1 MLPTAQRSSLA
12 PTAFSRARHAT
23 TVLLLVGAAACG
35 GSDADATSDA
45 DGASDVVI
53 YEGARVIPG
62 DGSAPIENAVFV
74 VENGHFTVVGPAAS
88 VTVPAGGTRV
98 DLTGK
103 TVIPA
108 LVNAHIHLSLDR
120 AEREDQL
127 RHMAYYG
134 QGTVVSM
141 GLDEGTVP
149 FELRDQPI
157 IDGARSLVAGR
168 GITAPEPGRSEVPHW
183 VTTAEEARGAVA
195 ELAEADVDLVKIWVD
210 DRGGQYERLSEP
222 LYTAVIDEAH
232 QNDLQVAAH
241 IFRLE
246 DAKGL
251 LRAGVDMFAHGIRD
265 QVLDDEL
272 LQLWEERGDVALIP
286 NLPSPGMPSD
296 LSWITTAPAEAT
308 RPNQPSETQLRAQQE
323 AFAIQAENLSRLNEA
338 GAHIAFGTDGS
349 SPWAAHLELEDMVRA
364 GMTPAEVITAATGN
378 SAALF
383 GLNAGTFDTGNVA
396 DFVVLDANPLDDITN
411 TRRIAEVYLRGVALD
426 RDALATRLRG
436 PTMQ

>member
-1 MLPTAQRSSLA
+1 MRPTALTSSQVPIAFPRFRHAIGASLLAVLASCGGPDAELA
-12 PTAFSRARHAT
+12 PTAI
-23 TVLLLVGAAACG
+23 V
-35 GSDADATSDA
+35 
-45 DGASDVVI
+45 

-74 VENGHFTVVGPAAS
+74 VENGRFTLVGPAAS

-98 DLTGK
+98 DLSGK

-108 LVNAHIHLSLDR
+108 LVNGHIHLSLDR
-120 AEREDQL
+120 AEREEQL

-149 FELRDQPI
+149 FEMRDQPI
-157 IDGARSLVAGR
+157 VGGARSLVAGS
-168 GITAPEPGRSEVPHW
+168 GITAPEPGRSEIPYW
-183 VTTAEEARGAVA
+183 VTTAEEARSAVQ
-195 ELAEADVDLVKIWVD
+195 ELAEANVDLVKIWVD

-296 LSWITTAPAEAT
+296 LTWITTATVEEAQ
-308 RPNQPSETQLRAQQE
+308 PQQPSETQLQAQQE
-323 AFAIQAENLSRLNEA
+323 AFAIQAENLTRLNEA

-364 GMTPAEVITAATGN
+364 GMTPAEVITAATSN

-383 GLNAGTFDTGNVA
+383 GLEDVGVVASGNVA

-411 TRRIAEVYLRGVALD
+411 TRRISDVYLRGVMLD
-426 RDALATRLRG
+426 RDAFAAQLRG
-436 PTMQ
+436 DAMQ

>member
-1 MLPTAQRSSLA
+1 MRTTARESSQALI
-12 PTAFSRARHAT
+12 AFSRARHLGGAI
-23 TVLLLVGAAACG
+23 LLAALAACG
-35 GSDADATSDA
+35 GSDAEV
-45 DGASDVVI
+45 ASNAIV

-74 VENGHFTVVGPAAS
+74 VENGRFTLVGPAAS
-88 VTVPAGGTRV
+88 VTVPTGGTRV

-108 LVNAHIHLSLDR
+108 LVNTHIHLSLDR
-120 AEREDQL
+120 SEREDQL

-149 FELRDQPI
+149 FEMRDQPI
-157 IDGARSLVAGR
+157 VGGARSLVAGR
-168 GITAPEPGRSEVPHW
+168 GITAPEPGRSEVPYW
-183 VTTAEEARGAVA
+183 VTTAEEARSAVA

-232 QNDLQVAAH
+232 QHGLQVAAH

-296 LSWITTAPAEAT
+296 LSWITTATAEEAQ
-308 RPNQPSETQLRAQQE
+308 PNQPSETQLQAQQA
-323 AFAIQAENLSRLNEA
+323 AFAIQAENLTRLNEA

-364 GMTPAEVITAATGN
+364 GMTPDEVITAATGN

-383 GLNAGTFDTGNVA
+383 GLEDVGVIADGNVA
-396 DFVVLDANPLDDITN
+396 DFVVLDADPLDDITN
-411 TRRIAEVYLRGVALD
+411 TRRIADVYLRGVALD
-426 RDALATRLRG
+426 RETLAARLRG
-436 PTMQ
+436 DAM

>member
-1 MLPTAQRSSLA
+1 MRTTARESTQALI
-12 PTAFSRARHAT
+12 AFSRARHLGGA
-23 TVLLLVGAAACG
+23 LLLAAAAACG
-35 GSDADATSDA
+35 GSDAEV
-45 DGASDVVI
+45 ASNAIV

-62 DGSAPIENAVFV
+62 DGSAPIDNAVFV
-74 VENGHFTVVGPAAS
+74 VENGRFTLVGPAAS

-98 DLTGK
+98 DLSGK

-149 FELRDQPI
+149 LEMRDQPI
-157 IDGARSLVAGR
+157 VGGARSLVAGS
-168 GITAPEPGRSEVPHW
+168 GITAPEPGRSEIPYW
-183 VTTAEEARGAVA
+183 VTTEEEARAAVR
-195 ELAEADVDLVKIWVD
+195 ELAEARVDLVKIWVD

-232 QNDLQVAAH
+232 QHDLKVAAH

-251 LRAGVDMFAHGIRD
+251 LRAGIDMFAHGIRD

-272 LQLWEERGDVALIP
+272 LRLWEERGDVALIP

-296 LSWITTAPAEAT
+296 LSWITTAPAEEVQ
-308 RPNQPSETQLRAQQE
+308 PNQPSETQLQAQRA
-323 AFAIQAENLSRLNEA
+323 AFAIQAENLTRLSEA

-349 SPWAAHLELEDMVRA
+349 SPWAAHQELEDMVRA

-383 GLNAGTFDTGNVA
+383 GLDDVGVVANGHVA
-396 DFVVLDANPLDDITN
+396 DFVVLDADPLDDITN
-411 TRRIAEVYLRGVALD
+411 TRRIADVYLRGVALD
-426 RDALATRLRG
+426 RETLAARLRG
-436 PTMQ
+436 DAMQ

>member
-1 MLPTAQRSSLA
+1 MSPKHHPSSPPGAL
-12 PTAFSRARHAT
+12 SRAARHTAAAA
-23 TVLLLVGAAACG
+23 LAALVAACG
-35 GSDADATSDA
+35 GEAPTSNA
-45 DGASDVVI
+45 VI
-53 YEGARVIPG
+53 YEGARLIPG
-62 DGSAPIENAVFV
+62 DGRAPIENAVFV
-74 VENGHFTVVGPAAS
+74 VEDGRFTLVGPAAS

-98 DLTGK
+98 DLSGR

-108 LVNAHIHLSLDR
+108 LVNAHIHLSLER

-141 GLDEGTVP
+141 GLDEGAVP
-149 FELRDQPI
+149 FEVRDNPI
-157 IDGARSLVAGR
+157 VDGARTLVAGR

-183 VTTAEEARGAVA
+183 VTTEEEARAAVREVAASGA
-195 ELAEADVDLVKIWVD
+195 DLVKIWVD

-232 QNDLQVAAH
+232 QHDLQVSAH

-272 LQLWEERGDVALIP
+272 LDLWEQRGDVTLIP
-286 NLPSPGMPSD
+286 NLPGPGVPAD
-296 LSWITTAPAEAT
+296 LSWITTVPDAELQEMQAGETERPAA
-308 RPNQPSETQLRAQQE
+308 QE
-323 AFAIQAENLSRLNEA
+323 AFAIQAENLSRLNDA

-349 SPWAAHLELEDMVRA
+349 TPWAAHLEMEDMVRA
-364 GMTPAEVITAATGN
+364 GLTPAEVLHAATGS

-383 GLNAGTFDTGNVA
+383 GLADVGVIAPGNVA
-396 DFVVLDANPLDDITN
+396 DFVVLEANPLDDITN
-411 TRRIAEVYLRGVALD
+411 TRRIADVYLRGTALD
-426 RDALATRLRG
+426 RAALAARFRG
-436 PTMQ
+436 ETMQ